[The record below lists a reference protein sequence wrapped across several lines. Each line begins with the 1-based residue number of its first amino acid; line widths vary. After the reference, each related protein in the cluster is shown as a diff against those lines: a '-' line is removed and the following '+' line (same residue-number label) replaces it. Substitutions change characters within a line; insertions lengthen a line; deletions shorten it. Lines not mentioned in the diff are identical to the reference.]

1 MRGFIPPL
9 TFSGRPSRSALVC
22 RSPPPLRQSARRA
35 RWVLCDAGAPS
46 PSLAHRLA
54 SAFIDACSPGR
65 KPYATALREFCDT
78 ALAAYREGYSLQ
90 ALQME
95 LATSGASAQALRA
108 LQSDEVELRAVWL
121 SLVYKTLRV
130 LGYPAKRSVEAEG
143 KDGMDE
149 FVGNIVNAV
158 RMGYDIK
165 RIQLEQSLSQRDKP
179 RTTLE
184 SAILGQSTRLVVTT
198 ISAANEDM
206 QGRQGESGG
215 TPAIE

>member
-1 MRGFIPPL
+1 MPNRRLCGSPSAMRA
-9 TFSGRPSRSALVC
+9 RARC
-22 RSPPPLRQSARRA
+22 SPRRA
-35 RWVLCDAGAPS
+35 RWTLCDTPPAP
-46 PSLAHRLA
+46 PSLAQRLA

-65 KPYATALREFCDT
+65 KPYAIALREFCDT

-95 LATSGASAQALRA
+95 LSTSGASAQAMRA
-108 LQSDEVELRAVWL
+108 LQHDEVELRSVWL

-130 LGYPAKRSVEAEG
+130 LRYPAKRRVETEE
-143 KDGMDE
+143 DGMDE

-158 RMGYDIK
+158 KMGYDMK
-165 RIQLEQSLSQRDKP
+165 RIQLEQSLSQKEKP

-198 ISAANEDM
+198 ISAATEDLE
-206 QGRQGESGG
+206 GRQGKSNGEPE
-215 TPAIE
+215 T